1 MLFLFHNAS
10 NEQKFSNNFNV
21 LLKHIN
27 FKMKGEEFF
36 LITLFLDVFSIL
48 KKNLNYKVIIIEYE
62 VFPKLNIYSENDE
75 LLISVINTFQFI
87 EIFNQESKLFRK
99 KMIYNVSK
107 INNDDTLF
115 LIEKILIINNK
126 LKFLTFKD
134 NVEFLYSINDFIK
147 DPEKTVLYNIYFLN
161 KFRKTKTTL
170 EEFIKN
176 PKEVISLEKI
186 INY

>member
-1 MLFLFHNAS
+1 
-10 NEQKFSNNFNV
+10 
-21 LLKHIN
+21 
-27 FKMKGEEFF
+27 
-36 LITLFLDVFSIL
+36 
-48 KKNLNYKVIIIEYE
+48 
-62 VFPKLNIYSENDE
+62 
-75 LLISVINTFQFI
+75 
-87 EIFNQESKLFRK
+87 
-99 KMIYNVSK
+99 MIYNVSK

>member
-1 MLFLFHNAS
+1 MLFLVNNSA

-27 FKMKGEEFF
+27 LKMKGEEFF

-48 KKNLNYKVIIIEYE
+48 KKNLNYKVIVIEYE

-87 EIFNQESKLFRK
+87 EIFNQESNLFRK
-99 KMIYNVSK
+99 KMKYNISK
-107 INNDDTLF
+107 IDKDDNFF
-115 LIEKILIINNK
+115 LIEKIFILNNK

-134 NVEFLYSINDFIK
+134 NVQFLYPINEFLK
-147 DPEKTVLYNIYFLN
+147 DNEKTILYNIYFLN
-161 KFRKTKTTL
+161 KFPKTKIKL

-176 PKEVISLEKI
+176 PKEIISLEKI

>member
-1 MLFLFHNAS
+1 MLFYNSS
-10 NEQKFSNNFNV
+10 NTQNFSNNFNV
-21 LLKHIN
+21 LFKYIKS
-27 FKMKGEEFF
+27 KMKGEELY
-36 LITLFLDVFSIL
+36 LITLFLDVISIL
-48 KKNLNYKVIIIEYE
+48 KKNLSYKITIEDDCG
-62 VFPKLNIYSENDE
+62 VFSKLNIYSEDDK
-75 LLISVINTFQFI
+75 LLISVLNTFQFI

-99 KMIYNVSK
+99 KMIYDVSK

-186 INY
+186 IIY